1 MKAQQELIQQKKM
14 RRVSLGEA
22 NRIKEKEEIM
32 VKRKIILI

>member
-1 MKAQQELIQQKKM
+1 M